1 MTILIRDLRRVTT
14 VKRLLVASILVQY
27 LLVAIPSSYS
37 QSVPNS
43 VVPITNEPKP
53 VELNC
58 SAVSD
63 QAMGADMK
71 VATAQSQR
79 LDASSLSLLV
89 DASIS
94 LWTSAV
100 ERCDGRAKERA
111 QRNLSDSQRARQGL
125 GAELGAVPACTTGH
139 KDANT
144 LQELAQQAVR
154 DRRWLDAAVTYRKAE
169 SMWEVAAERC
179 EGNLQEQAI
188 KRREQTAIDGH
199 NAEYCAPRFERAREQ
214 TQQFRRVSPDLPAQ
228 DRQVQ
233 SQVAESLWRIA
244 IEQCKGPAQDL
255 ARSSAQ
261 TLARERGTPWV
272 ATALPSALANPSSG
286 AVGANLA
293 KPVAMGNSS
302 IASAATAAPSTDVEI
317 QAGNTRFVGRFLQEN
332 SQISGNGQILWSNG
346 DKYQGDVLRGKRH
359 GQGAFQWSN
368 GQSFIGPWVDDQP
381 RGRGVLRYANGD
393 QYEGDVSGGVPNGS
407 GVLKFASGDVLEA
420 RFSNGK
426 AEGQGAF
433 RWISGMTYDGMF
445 ASNQPHGKGKMKFAD
460 GNLYDGDLVN
470 GQPQGAGSMAYM
482 TGDRYEGTFNQGR
495 PSGTGSYKWSNGD
508 SYIGEWREGA
518 KHGKGQML
526 WSNGDRWVGVYLDDQ
541 QTSDGKLTRK
551 GE

>member
-1 MTILIRDLRRVTT
+1 MTILIRDLRRFTNA
-14 VKRLLVASILVQY
+14 KRFLAASILVQY
-27 LLVAIPSSYS
+27 LFVALPSAHS
-37 QSVPNS
+37 QSILNS
-43 VVPITNEPKP
+43 VVPITSGPKP
-53 VELNC
+53 LELNC
-58 SAVSD
+58 TAVSD
-63 QAMGADMK
+63 QAMAADMK

-79 LDASSLSLLV
+79 LDASSLLQLV

-100 ERCDGRAKERA
+100 ERCEGRAKERA
-111 QRNLSDSQRARQGL
+111 QRNLLDSQRARQGL
-125 GAELGAVPACTTGH
+125 GVELSAVPACTIGH

-199 NAEYCAPRFERAREQ
+199 NSEYCAPRFERAREQ
-214 TQQFRRVSPDLPAQ
+214 TLQFRRVSPDLTAQ
-228 DRQVQ
+228 DRQAQ

-244 IEQCKGPAQDL
+244 IDQCKGPAQDL

-272 ATALPSALANPSSG
+272 ATTLPSASLANSNSV
-286 AVGANLA
+286 AVAANLA
-293 KPVAMGNSS
+293 KPVAAGSSS
-302 IASAATAAPSTDVEI
+302 IASPVTSTDIEI
-317 QAGNTRFVGRFLQEN
+317 QAGTTRFVGRFVQED
-332 SQISGNGQILWSNG
+332 SQISGNGQIFWSNG
-346 DKYQGDVLRGKRH
+346 DTYRGDVFRGKRH

-368 GQSFIGPWVDDQP
+368 GQSFIGPWEADQP

-393 QYEGDVSGGVPNGS
+393 QYEGEVTGGVPNGG
-407 GVLKFASGDVLEA
+407 GVFKFASGDVLEGK
-420 RFSNGK
+420 FSDGK
-426 AEGQGAF
+426 AEGQGTY
-433 RWISGMTYDGMF
+433 RWVSGMTYDGIF
-445 ASNQPHGKGKMKFAD
+445 TNNQPHGKGKMKFAD

-470 GQPQGAGSMAYM
+470 GQPQGAGTMVYV
-482 TGDRYEGTFNQGR
+482 TGDRYEGTFNQGK
-495 PSGTGSYKWSNGD
+495 PSGTGSYRWANGD
-508 SYIGEWREGA
+508 SYVGDWREGV

-526 WSNGDRWVGVYLDDQ
+526 WSSGDRWVGVYLDDQ
-541 QTSDGKLTRK
+541 QTNDGKLIRK